1 MKLLTYDVDVAKL
14 LTQAELLDFLKED
27 GASDRS
33 LAKVRE
39 RYMDQFGNEMVW
51 QYPISDGMHTG
62 TFIVCVQEGFISL
75 PYDVID
81 AEDYEMLELQDAAM
95 YDAESMRIFIEDW
108 ETFSKDLTS
117 AMQEMLRILSEG
129 A

>member
-1 MKLLTYDVDVAKL
+1 MKLLTYDVDVTKL
-14 LTQAELLDFLKED
+14 LTRAELLDFLEED

-51 QYPISDGMHTG
+51 RYPISDGMHTG

-108 ETFSKDLTS
+108 ETFSKDLTG